1 MILNIV
7 KRAILLKII
16 YRFDLILINSLMAFF
31 IDEKG
36 SFQMHMEMKRPWITK
51 AITKRRMTHTSVTN
65 WFLQGCQKQ
74 PMQCLQ
80 TLFRKWCWDHWIFVH
95 IEGNVFW
102 AFLTPHTNMNSKW
115 INGLNKELK
124 AIKFLE
130 DKKGIN
136 LHRLGF
142 GSEFVDVTPKDE

>member
-65 WFLQGCQKQ
+65 
-74 PMQCLQ
+74 
-80 TLFRKWCWDHWIFVH
+80 
-95 IEGNVFW
+95 
-102 AFLTPHTNMNSKW
+102 
-115 INGLNKELK
+115 
-124 AIKFLE
+124 
-130 DKKGIN
+130 
-136 LHRLGF
+136 
-142 GSEFVDVTPKDE
+142 